1 MGTEI
6 ERKFLVCGDGWRHG
20 AQGTLC
26 RQSYL
31 LSNIE
36 CTIRVRVI
44 GEQGFLAIKGM
55 TTGISRPEY
64 EYAIPLADAQAML
77 DGMCAGPLVEKIRH
91 VVTHAGTTWEIDEF
105 LNENRGLIVAEVEL
119 ESAEQ
124 AIELPPWIGQEVSY
138 DPRYLNVNL
147 AKHPFSRWAQTG

>member
-6 ERKFLVCGDGWRHG
+6 ERKFLVHGDDWRNG
-20 AQGTLC
+20 STGVLC
-26 RQSYL
+26 RQGYL

-44 GEQGFLAIKGM
+44 GEQGYLTVKGK
-55 TTGISRPEY
+55 TSGITRPEY
-64 EYAIPLADAQAML
+64 EYAIPAADAEAIL
-77 DGMCAGPLVEKIRH
+77 DTMCARLLVEKLRYTIP
-91 VVTHAGTTWEIDEF
+91 HAGATWEIDEF
-105 LNENRGLIVAEVEL
+105 LNENKGLIVAEVEL

-124 AIELPPWIGQEVSY
+124 SIEMPPWIGQEISY

-147 AKHPFSRWAQTG
+147 AKQPYTFWNEVR

>member
-6 ERKFLVCGDGWRHG
+6 ERKFLVCGDGWRQG
-20 AQGTLC
+20 AKGTLC
-26 RQSYL
+26 RQGYL

-44 GEQGFLAIKGM
+44 GEQGFLAIKGK

-64 EYAIPLADAQAML
+64 EYGIPLNDAQAML
-77 DGMCAGPLVEKIRH
+77 DRMCARLLVEKMRH
-91 VVTHAGTTWEIDEF
+91 LVTHAGNIWEIDEF

-119 ESAEQ
+119 AAAEQ
-124 AIELPPWIGQEVSY
+124 AIALPPWIGQEVSH

-147 AKHPFSRWAQTG
+147 VKHPFSQWNQVG